1 MIDNISP
8 NLLKN
13 GEIFDFDL
21 AMNSYCFPVEDLITD
36 NFKDFFE
43 KKINGEFINLRKY
56 YAKQEFQEV
65 RNLSHKSKSMFQML
79 GAIRLYKC
87 LEQIQKAIDNHE
99 LNNLKQHYFSL
110 VTEMNIFVKALINFT
125 NNINYPIDNSLI
137 ETYEQLMKECNSND
151 NNLKSTEKNSSD
163 TKNNEKSEE
172 NKLYIEKGNLEV
184 ERYTNN
190 SCCVN
195 NCFII

>member
-1 MIDNISP
+1 MI
-8 NLLKN
+8 L
-13 GEIFDFDL
+13 
-21 AMNSYCFPVEDLITD
+21 
-36 NFKDFFE
+36 NFFFLEYKYIE
-43 KKINGEFINLRKY
+43 KKK
-56 YAKQEFQEV
+56 V
-65 RNLSHKSKSMFQML
+65 
-79 GAIRLYKC
+79 
-87 LEQIQKAIDNHE
+87 
-99 LNNLKQHYFSL
+99 
-110 VTEMNIFVKALINFT
+110 
-125 NNINYPIDNSLI
+125 NYPIDESLI

-151 NNLKSTEKNSSD
+151 NNLKSIEKNSSD

>member
-8 NLLKN
+8 SLLKN

-21 AMNSYCFPVEDLITD
+21 AINSYCFPVEDLITN

-56 YAKQEFQEV
+56 YAQQELQEV
-65 RNLSHKSKSMFQML
+65 RNISHKLKSMYQML

-87 LEQIQKAIDNHE
+87 LEQIQKAVDNHE
-99 LNNLKQHYFSL
+99 NNNLKQYYLSL
-110 VTEMNIFVKALINFT
+110 VSEMNIFVKALINFT
-125 NNINYPIDNSLI
+125 NNINYPIETSLI

-151 NNLKSTEKNSSD
+151 NNLKLTEKNSSD